1 MADPIVNYD
10 GGITTSPAQRVYPQ
24 TVEELQDSNVPSLR
38 EGPRVPAPNTPSSA
52 RNASV

>member
-24 TVEELQDSNVPSLR
+24 TVEELQDILR
-38 EGPRVPAPNTPSSA
+38 DAGRFPAPVLW
-52 RNASV
+52 R